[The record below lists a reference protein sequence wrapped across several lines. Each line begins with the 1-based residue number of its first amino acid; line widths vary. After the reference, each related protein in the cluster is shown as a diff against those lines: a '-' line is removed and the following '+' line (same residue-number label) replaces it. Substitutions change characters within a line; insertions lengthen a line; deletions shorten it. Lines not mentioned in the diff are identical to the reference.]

1 MFLAWCV
8 CDLLFIMKYVFDVG
22 SFHFVWFDVVV
33 CNFLYLLFNLSIKI
47 FINFQ
52 WISNTKKLKL
62 ILWNKIHRETKSGE
76 IFYGAIVVFVNYIC
90 INFFIIYDISKAA
103 ILRSATL
110 IAWFERKLFSPK
122 KFIISLEIRSSWWKI
137 QIDAAYNFLKNLYIK
152 AYVKRYLKTEW
163 KLNETEIFNIF

>member
-1 MFLAWCV
+1 
-8 CDLLFIMKYVFDVG
+8 MKYVFDVG

-62 ILWNKIHRETKSGE
+62 ILWNKIHREIKKKRR
-76 IFYGAIVVFVNYIC
+76 
-90 INFFIIYDISKAA
+90 NFLWSCCSFRKLYLYTFFSIIYEYISKAA
-103 ILRSATL
+103 ILWSATL
-110 IAWFERKLFSPK
+110 IAWFERKLVSPK

-137 QIDAAYNFLKNLYIK
+137 QIDTEYNFLKNLYIK
-152 AYVKRYLKTEW
+152 VYVKRYLKTEW
-163 KLNETEIFNIF
+163 ELNETEIFNIF

>member
-1 MFLAWCV
+1 MCLWSPFYHEICFWC
-8 CDLLFIMKYVFDVG
+8 G
-22 SFHFVWFDVVV
+22 FVSFDVVV
-33 CNFLYLLFNLSIKI
+33 CNFLHLLFNLSIKI

-52 WISNTKKLKL
+52 WISNTKKFKL

-76 IFYGAIVVFVNYIC
+76 IFYGYIVVFVNYIC
-90 INFFIIYDISKAA
+90 IIFFIIYYIVSKAA
-103 ILRSATL
+103 ILWSATL

-137 QIDAAYNFLKNLYIK
+137 QIDTAYNFLKNLYIK

-163 KLNETEIFNIF
+163 KLNDTEIFNIF